1 MSQWTGWTQESQF
14 MPYLVQ
20 NQRKVSQLNERLRV
34 KDKEELSQEI
44 VDLRSANNIQAE
56 EIKLLKIEINK
67 LKKKQ
72 ISKSGVISQAVIQ
85 GNQQLAL
92 QMVDPYDQDKL
103 KAEIN

>member
-1 MSQWTGWTQESQF
+1 
-14 MPYLVQ
+14 
-20 NQRKVSQLNERLRV
+20 LNERLRV

-85 GNQQLAL
+85 GN
-92 QMVDPYDQDKL
+92 
-103 KAEIN
+103 

>member
-1 MSQWTGWTQESQF
+1 
-14 MPYLVQ
+14 
-20 NQRKVSQLNERLRV
+20 LNERLRV

-72 ISKSGVISQAVIQ
+72 ISKSGVISQAVI
-85 GNQQLAL
+85 
-92 QMVDPYDQDKL
+92 
-103 KAEIN
+103 